1 MIWHVHASHRTPLKR
16 IPLKTFLSSCAALVM
31 TLGVVACGSSSNASS
46 GTTAARPQ
54 GGGGG
59 FASRLT
65 SAQQSCIKKQ
75 GVTLPTGRPG
85 GRPQGGTNGQP
96 PTGTNGAQPN
106 GGPQG
111 GFRNSPQ
118 AKKMR
123 AAFKAC
129 GIQMP
134 TRPGSAAPAASNG

>member
-1 MIWHVHASHRTPLKR
+1 MVWLVPRSSHPLKR
-16 IPLKTFLSSCAALVM
+16 IPLKTLLSSCAALVM
-31 TLGVVACGSSSNASS
+31 TLGVIACGSSSGASS
-46 GTTAARPQ
+46 GASAARPQ
-54 GGGGG
+54 GGGG
-59 FASRLT
+59 FAARLT
-65 SAQQSCIKKQ
+65 STQQSCIKKQ
-75 GVTLPTGRPG
+75 GVTLPTGRG
-85 GRPQGGTNGQP
+85 GGPPQGGTNGQP
-96 PTGTNGAQPN
+96 PTGTNGAPPN
-106 GGPQG
+106 GGPAG